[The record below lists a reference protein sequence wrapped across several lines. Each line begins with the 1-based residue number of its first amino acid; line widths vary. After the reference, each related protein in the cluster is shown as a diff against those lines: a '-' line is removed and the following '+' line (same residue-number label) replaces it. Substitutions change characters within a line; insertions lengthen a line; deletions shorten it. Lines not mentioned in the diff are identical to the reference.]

1 METLNISLEQIVP
14 SKTNPRKTFDEAQ
27 MKELTASVK
36 EKGILQPILV
46 RPVGKN
52 GEQIFEIV
60 AGERRFRAAKTL
72 ALTEIPVIQRE
83 LSDSEAMEIQVIE
96 NLQRAD
102 LHPLE
107 EADSYNALMEKNG
120 YSADDVAAKVGK
132 SKAYIYL
139 RLKLLS
145 LCATART
152 HFSKNKLSLSV
163 ALLLARIPEA
173 KMQEQA
179 LKELL
184 READHG
190 EISYGAACE
199 HIQRNYMTLLEKA
212 PFDTQD
218 ANLLPEAGACA
229 TCPKRTGNQKELFPD
244 IKRGD
249 VCTDVACFQK
259 KKASA
264 WVRQAEEARKNG
276 WTVLEASEADK
287 ICRYGWIDESSGYV
301 DLNAVCQSDA
311 KRRTWK
317 RMLKKYVPPVT
328 LIRNSREEVYELV
341 RVAELKDALEKMGYK
356 FKKEEKTYERQTTA
370 VDRKMI
376 RVKREACLLATN
388 ALVTKLE
395 TYSYGDLI
403 NLAVPLVIRTR
414 GFNALWE
421 VVKRRGLVES
431 RKDDYQAALKKEV
444 SRLGEGGLKGLLVEL
459 LVSGDKW
466 STWSGFSENFK
477 DACGHAGVDLKK
489 VETEAKQTLEARKR
503 HAKKTGAK
511 KLTASKEE

>member
-1 METLNISLEQIVP
+1 METLKLNLEQIVP
-14 SKTNPRKTFDEAQ
+14 SKTNPRKTFDETQ

-52 GEQIFEIV
+52 GTTKFEIV
-60 AGERRFRAAKTL
+60 AGERRFRAAKEL
-72 ALTEIPVIQRE
+72 ALAEIPVIQRE
-83 LSDSEAMEIQVIE
+83 LTDSEAMEIQVIE

-107 EADSYNALMEKNG
+107 EADSYKGLMEKNG
-120 YSADDVAAKVGK
+120 YSADDVAMKVGK

-152 HFSKNKLSLSV
+152 QFSKNKLSLSV
-163 ALLLARIPEA
+163 ALLFARIPET

-184 READHG
+184 RESNHG
-190 EISYGAACE
+190 EISYGEAWE

-218 ANLLPEAGACA
+218 ANLLPGAGACA

-264 WVRQAEEARKNG
+264 WALTAQTAKEKGMTVIEGEEAN
-276 WTVLEASEADK
+276 K
-287 ICRYGWIDESSGYV
+287 ICPYGHIERSSGYV
-301 DLNAVCQSDA
+301 DLNAQCYDDR

-317 RMLKKYVPPVT
+317 QMVKKFLPPVT
-328 LIRNSREEVYELV
+328 LVRDKQEKVHELV
-341 RVAELKDALEKMGYK
+341 RESELIEALKKAGVQIKDEKGGNDDSRKQAAKQRQLAKLKQAVGLKALERLAKNMEAYDLKD
-356 FKKEEKTYERQTTA
+356 FS
-370 VDRKMI
+370 
-376 RVKREACLLATN
+376 
-388 ALVTKLE
+388 ALVAPMVLRHVGYE
-395 TYSYGDLI
+395 T
-403 NLAVPLVIRTR
+403 
-414 GFNALWE
+414 LWN
-421 VVKRRGLVES
+421 VAKRRGLVEK
-431 RKDDYQAALKKEV
+431 RADDCRAQLKKELPKL
-444 SRLGEGGLKGLLVEL
+444 SEAARKGFIVEL
-459 LVSGDKW
+459 LAAGDRW
-466 STWSGFSENFK
+466 SSYGGFGENFK
-477 DACGHAGVDLKK
+477 LACEDAKVDLEKIEAEVKAVLSKTKK
-489 VETEAKQTLEARKR
+489 QSRKAR
-503 HAKKTGAK
+503 
-511 KLTASKEE
+511 